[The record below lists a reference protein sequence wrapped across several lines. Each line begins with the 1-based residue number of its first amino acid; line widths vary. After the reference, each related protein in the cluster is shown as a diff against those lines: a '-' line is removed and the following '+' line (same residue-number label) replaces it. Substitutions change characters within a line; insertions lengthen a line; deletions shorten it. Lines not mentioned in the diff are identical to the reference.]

1 MSNFGGQS
9 LPSLESSN
17 LDSGRGDHVLKPG
30 AGMIMRPSWTK
41 SDPTVI
47 RPFPCFEGNT
57 FQPTR
62 YSENEYSK
70 WFFECTMVT
79 SFGNPQKS
87 WIAYDPEDRNY
98 EVRSNPAVMVYDL
111 AAQVSNG
118 KVRGPQEWA
127 LAIKGGQGKSAAV
140 SKPDRTLLIRCAMYE
155 YKGEPKQ
162 PVDGLAPNHQTVYML
177 LKKSAWQSMVRE
189 LSVVKPGVSSDNVN
203 QKFESGDVVA
213 LKDGAFLVFYEIG
226 MIPRGY
232 DAPRSAPPVAYGK
245 SKPIGYDCIISKN
258 YRGMPATFTDSEI
271 EMIAKRVANPIR
283 TQLNF
288 PTDEEQ
294 VRYVVDSMR
303 GTPAHAGMVVHALRD
318 RYERYLPT
326 DFVNYG
332 NEFLRQVGLMAAMV
346 SNPGYAQPVLP
357 TYQPVAPQPSWNNPV
372 APQPVAAPAQV
383 QAQVPAFAYTAA
395 QAPIAEANAAA
406 NLNKEELQA
415 QLKELRAKLGT
426 PEPR

>member
-1 MSNFGGQS
+1 MSDFGGQS
-9 LPSLESSN
+9 LPSLESN
-17 LDSGRGDHVLKPG
+17 NDSGRGDHILKPG
-30 AGMIMRPSWTK
+30 AGLIMRPSWTK

-47 RPFPCFEGNT
+47 RPFPCFEGNS
-57 FQPTR
+57 FQPAR

-70 WFFECTMVT
+70 WFFACTMVT

-140 SKPDRTLLIRCAMYE
+140 SKPDKTMLVRCAMYE

-189 LSVVKPGVSSDNVN
+189 LSVLKEGVASFDDVN
-203 QKFESGDVVA
+203 QKFESGDVVS
-213 LKDGAFLVFYEIG
+213 LKQGAFFVFYEIG

-232 DAPRSAPPVAYGK
+232 DAPRSAPAVTYGK
-245 SKPIGYDCIISKN
+245 SKPIGYDCIISKA
-258 YRGMPATFTDSEI
+258 YRGASASFSDAEI
-271 EMIAKRVANPIR
+271 QMIAKRVANPIR
-283 TQLNF
+283 TELVF

-303 GTPAHAGMVVHALRD
+303 GTPAHAGLVVHALRD
-318 RYERYLPT
+318 RYERFLPN

-332 NEFLRQVGLMAAMV
+332 SEFLRQVGLMATTV
-346 SNPGYAQPVLP
+346 SNPGYSQHQQQPVLP
-357 TYQPVAPQPSWNNPV
+357 SYDMPVYSHP
-372 APQPVAAPAQV
+372 V
-383 QAQVPAFAYTAA
+383 QAPTPVPAFAYTAA
-395 QAPIAEANAAA
+395 QVPIADASVAA

-415 QLKELRAKLGT
+415 QLRELRAKLGT
-426 PEPR
+426 SDSK

>member
-1 MSNFGGQS
+1 
-9 LPSLESSN
+9 
-17 LDSGRGDHVLKPG
+17 
-30 AGMIMRPSWTK
+30 
-41 SDPTVI
+41 
-47 RPFPCFEGNT
+47 
-57 FQPTR
+57 
-62 YSENEYSK
+62 
-70 WFFECTMVT
+70 
-79 SFGNPQKS
+79 
-87 WIAYDPEDRNY
+87 
-98 EVRSNPAVMVYDL
+98 
-111 AAQVSNG
+111 
-118 KVRGPQEWA
+118 
-127 LAIKGGQGKSAAV
+127 
-140 SKPDRTLLIRCAMYE
+140 
-155 YKGEPKQ
+155 
-162 PVDGLAPNHQTVYML
+162 
-177 LKKSAWQSMVRE
+177 MVRE

>member
-9 LPSLESSN
+9 LPSLESN
-17 LDSGRGDHVLKPG
+17 NDSGRGDHVLKPG
-30 AGMIMRPSWTK
+30 SGLIMRPSWTK
-41 SDPTVI
+41 SDPTII
-47 RPFPCFEGNT
+47 RPFPCIEGDA

-79 SFGNPQKS
+79 SFGSPQKS
-87 WIAYDPEDRNY
+87 WIASDPEDRNY

-140 SKPDRTLLIRCAMYE
+140 SKPDRTLLVRCAMYE

-162 PVDGLAPNHQTVYML
+162 PVDGMAPNHQTVYML

-189 LSVVKPGVSSDNVN
+189 LSVAKKAGGGSVDNVN

-232 DAPRSAPPVAYGK
+232 DAPRAAPAASYGK
-245 SKPIGYDCIISKN
+245 SKPIGYDCIISKT
-258 YRGMPATFTDSEI
+258 YRVMPATFTDSEI

-303 GTPAHAGMVVHALRD
+303 GTPAHAGLVVHALRD
-318 RYERYLPT
+318 RYERFLPS

-346 SNPGYAQPVLP
+346 SNPGYNQQQQQQPVLP
-357 TYQPVAPQPSWNNPV
+357 TWNMPA
-372 APQPVAAPAQV
+372 APQPVQVPQPV
-383 QAQVPAFAYTAA
+383 QAPMAVPAFAYTAA